1 MILTQLLVRKFIIG
15 LPFYDLVSISV
26 EWRFYVLTF
35 STVLIAAAGYIIN
48 DYFDIKIDL
57 INKPK
62 KVYVGRIIKRRYAL
76 LTHQLLSGFAIVLG
90 FFLGLKILIVKIVA
104 VVLLWF
110 YASIFK
116 KKAFLGNLIVSFL
129 TALAIF
135 EIDLLYNQNSKL
147 LYIYAV
153 FAFFINLIREIIK
166 DIEDIRGDKMHGAVT
181 LPIKIGIRKTK
192 LVIYGLFTILA
203 SLVLKLSI
211 GIGNPKLWFVFSI
224 LGFLVSIFIYK
235 LIFSD
240 RKKHFQELSKL
251 CKLIMILGILS
262 MIVL

>member
-15 LPFYDLVSISV
+15 LPFYDLFFVSV
-26 EWRFYVLTF
+26 EWRFYLLIF
-35 STVLIAAAGYIIN
+35 STVLIASAGYIIN

-62 KVYVGRIIKRRYAL
+62 EVYVGRIIKRRYAL
-76 LTHQLLSGFAIVLG
+76 LMHQLLSGFGILLGLFLG
-90 FFLGLKILIVKIVA
+90 FKILIVKSVA

-116 KKAFLGNLIVSFL
+116 KKAILGNLIVSFL

-135 EIDLLYNQNSKL
+135 EIDLLYHQNSKL
-147 LYIYAV
+147 LYIYAI

-166 DIEDIRGDKMHGAVT
+166 DIEDIRGDKMYGALT
-181 LPIKIGIRKTK
+181 LPIKIGIRKSK
-192 LVIYGLFTILA
+192 LVIYGLLLILA
-203 SLVLKLSI
+203 SLVLRLSI
-211 GIGNPKLWFVFSI
+211 GIANQKLWFVFSF
-224 LGFLVSIFIYK
+224 LCLLVSIFIYK
-235 LIFSD
+235 LIFAD
-240 RKKHFQELSKL
+240 RKKHFHALSNL